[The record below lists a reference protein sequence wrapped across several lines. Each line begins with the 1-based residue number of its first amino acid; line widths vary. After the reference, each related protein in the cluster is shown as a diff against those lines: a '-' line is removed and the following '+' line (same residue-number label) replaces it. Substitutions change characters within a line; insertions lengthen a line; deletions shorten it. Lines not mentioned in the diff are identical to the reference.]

1 MPESKRIQTEH
12 SPSAHS
18 PSKPPVLLP
27 SAHPEK
33 KRRWKIRLFKD
44 NWARYIITLGGNSVI
59 VAILLIFFYLLYE
72 TAPLLKGADMKMLAQ
87 YSLLQ
92 PLQNAADT
100 PRSAFFT
107 LEELGEVAAEFDVN
121 GQVKFFHS
129 KTGGI
134 IKKTTIPVPLDAA
147 VSSFAAADPASNTLA
162 YGLTNGRIIVLR
174 HEYRVSY
181 PDDQRR
187 ISPDIVYPLGEQPLV
202 IDPAEQPL
210 LQLALASSEDRT
222 TIAALTADKKLH
234 LVSFVTAAKPFSFDY
249 EPVAEVT
256 AAKRLDIEIPLSE
269 EVAGAQIRYLLIN
282 KEQTQLLLIY
292 QDNSGRSLL
301 AVFSINTDQ
310 APRQIQQLV
319 LAEAANPVTAAAWLT
334 GGTSLLL
341 GQQNGRIT
349 QWFAVPGKDSLSQIQ
364 LIREFHEQQAA
375 IVQIVSEMQR
385 KGFAALDQQG
395 VLGIYHS
402 TAEKNLL
409 VKKIAPAA
417 AASAVPA
424 QFTLAPRA
432 NYLLTVNR
440 HNQAAFWSID
450 NQHPEISWHSMWGK
464 VWYENYPRPEYI
476 WQSSSAS
483 NDFEPKFSLTPLAFG
498 TLKAAFYAMLF
509 AIPLAIM
516 GAIYTAYFMSP
527 RVRGVVKPSIE
538 IMEALPTVI
547 LGFLAGLWLAP
558 LIEGNL
564 PAVFSLLLVLPVSV
578 LLVAWCWHL
587 LPAELRR
594 QVPEGWEAFI
604 LMPVL
609 LLVTWGTFALSL
621 PMEEIFFNGDMQSW
635 LDNELGIDFDQRNSI
650 VIGIAMGFAV
660 IPTIF
665 SITEDAIF
673 SVPRH
678 LTLGSL
684 ALGATRWQT
693 LIRVVILTASPAIFS
708 AVMIGFGR
716 AIGETMIVL
725 MATGNTPIMDFS
737 IFQGMRTLSANI
749 AVEIPESEVGSSHY
763 RVLFLAALVLFA
775 FTFMFNTIAELIRQR
790 LREKYS
796 NL

>member
-1 MPESKRIQTEH
+1 MPESKASQSEH
-12 SPSAHS
+12 Q
-18 PSKPPVLLP
+18 VLLP
-27 SAHPEK
+27 AGHPDK
-33 KRRWKIRLFKD
+33 VRHWKVRLFKD

-72 TAPLLKGADMKMLAQ
+72 TAPLLKGADMDIIAQ
-87 YSLLQ
+87 Y
-92 PLQNAADT
+92 PLQSEQLKADT
-100 PRSAFFT
+100 QQAIYT
-107 LEELGEVAAEFDVN
+107 LEEQGEIAARFEAN
-121 GQVKFFHS
+121 GQIDFFAS
-129 KTGGI
+129 KTGQI
-134 IKKTTIPVPLDAA
+134 IKKVGIAMPPDVV
-147 VSSFAAADPASNTLA
+147 VSSFAAADLTRNMLA
-162 YGLTNGRIIVLR
+162 YGFSNGHVLVVK
-174 HEYRVSY
+174 HEYQISY
-181 PDDQRR
+181 PDDTRH
-187 ISPDIVYPLGEQPLV
+187 INPEIVYPMGKEP
-202 IDPAEQPL
+202 IAI
-210 LQLALASSEDRT
+210 ASSGQALVKLAFESSADKT
-222 TIAALTADKKLH
+222 TIAALTADNKLL
-234 LVSFVTAAKPFSFDY
+234 LVNFVQAETTLSYNNNLSAQS
-249 EPVAEVT
+249 PVVERV
-256 AAKRLDIEIPLSE
+256 DFEIPLSGDI
-269 EVAGAQIRYLLIN
+269 VNANISHLLVN
-282 KEQTQLLLIY
+282 KEQDQLLLIY
-292 QDNSGRSLL
+292 QDKTGRSLL
-301 AVFSINTDQ
+301 DFFSINSQ
-310 APRQIQQLV
+310 QPPQKIQQVV
-319 LAEAANPVTAAAWLT
+319 LAEAANPVTAVAYLT
-334 GGTSLLL
+334 GGISLLV
-341 GQQNGRIT
+341 GQKNGRIS
-349 QWFAVPGKDSLSQIQ
+349 QWFPVQNKAAEYQLQ
-364 LIREFHEQQAA
+364 LIREFHEQNAA
-375 IVQIVSEMQR
+375 IVQIVSEMRR
-385 KGFAALDQQG
+385 KGFVALDQQG

-409 VKKIAPAA
+409 VTKV
-417 AASAVPA
+417 VPA
-424 QFTLAPRA
+424 GSAQLALAPRA
-432 NYLLTVNR
+432 NYLLTVDEQN
-440 HNQAAFWSID
+440 NALFWSID
-450 NQHPEISWHSMWGK
+450 NEHPEISWHSMWDK

-527 RVRGVVKPSIE
+527 KIRGFVKPSIE

-558 LIEGNL
+558 LIEDNL
-564 PAVFSLLLVLPVSV
+564 PAVFSLLFILPLSV
-578 LLVAWCWHL
+578 LLVAWLWHL
-587 LPAELRR
+587 LPVKLHQEI
-594 QVPEGWEAFI
+594 PEGWEAFI

-609 LLVTWGTFALSL
+609 LLVIWGTFALSL
-621 PMEEIFFNGDMQSW
+621 PMEELFFNGDMQSW
-635 LDNELGIDFDQRNSI
+635 LDNTWGIDFDQRNSI

-737 IFQGMRTLSANI
+737 IFQGMRTLSANV
-749 AVEIPESEVGSSHY
+749 AVEISESEVGSSHY
-763 RVLFLAALVLFA
+763 RILFLAALVLFA
-775 FTFMFNTIAELIRQR
+775 FTFVFNTIAELIRQR

-796 NL
+796 SL